1 MRRHQSWG
9 RAHPATQV
17 VTALHDRSAP
27 VAFASG
33 QSYLPFGNG
42 RSYGDSCLND
52 GGHLLDTR
60 GLDRFIA
67 FDAETGVLECEAG
80 VLLAEVIAL
89 VLPRGWFLPVT
100 PGTQLVTVG
109 GAVANDVHGKNHHR
123 AGTFGRHLLGFELLR
138 SSGESLWCAPE
149 QQPGLFAATI
159 GGLGLTGLIRRV
171 RLQLRRCDGPA
182 IRGERLRYRNLEEFF
197 ALSRE
202 SDRDWE
208 YTVAWVDCLARGD
221 SLGRGLFVRGNHD
234 AAPASAVRAPAHKL
248 AVPFDPPFSL
258 IGSWT
263 LKAFNAAYYRKQGD
277 VERGL
282 WHCRPFFYP
291 LDGIRDWNRL
301 YGPRGFY
308 QYQCVLPPADAEA
321 GIAEM
326 LETIG
331 RSGQGSFLAVLK
343 VFGELASP
351 GLLSF
356 PRPGA
361 TLALDFPNRGADT
374 LRLLDTLDVIAAR
387 CGGALYPAKDG
398 RMSKSLFAGAYPGLE
413 AFEQHVDPAFQSSF
427 WRRVRC

>member
-1 MRRHQSWG
+1 MRRYQSWG
-9 RAHPATQV
+9 RAHAARQV

-27 VAFASG
+27 VTFAPG
-33 QSYLPFGNG
+33 QTYLPFGNG

-52 GGHLLDTR
+52 GGHLLDAR

-80 VLLAEVIAL
+80 VLLAEVLAL
-89 VLPRGWFLPVT
+89 TLPRGWFLPVT

-138 SSGESLWCAPE
+138 SSGEAFWCTPE
-149 QQPGLFAATI
+149 QQTSLFAATI

-182 IRGERLRYRNLEEFF
+182 IRGESLRYRNIREFF

-234 AAPASAVRAPAHKL
+234 AAPASAVRASPYRL
-248 AVPFDPPFSL
+248 AVPIDPPFSL

-263 LKAFNAAYYRKQGD
+263 LKALNAAYYRKQGD
-277 VERGL
+277 VERAL
-282 WHCRPFFYP
+282 WHYRPFFYP

-326 LETIG
+326 LETIS

-374 LRLLDTLDVIAAR
+374 LRLLDTLDVITAR

-398 RMSKSLFAGAYPGLE
+398 RMSKALFAAAYPGLE
-413 AFEQHVDPAFQSSF
+413 AFERQVDPAFQSSF